1 MYQIKKLGIGLGMS
15 LGFLFTTSLASCT
28 SAVDP
33 ELAFV
38 NENIEFAT
46 AQTQQM
52 LQVVGKATPKNY
64 PRTINREGELVRT
77 SIYDWVPGFFPG
89 TLWYL
94 YELTGDTLWRAKAE
108 EWTLPMEPV
117 KKLKSTHDIGFM
129 MYCSY
134 GNAERLASQPGY
146 QEILVESA
154 KSLCTRFNEKTQTI
168 ESWNRR
174 KAWNGNQWEYPVIID
189 NMMNLELLTYASRV
203 TGDDRYRDIAIRHA
217 DTTLKNH
224 FRDDHSS
231 YHVVNY
237 DEHTGE
243 VLHRQTCQG
252 YSDNSTWAR
261 GQAWAVYGYTMMYR
275 ETRKPAYL
283 EAAQQLADYF
293 IAHLPE
299 DGVPYWDFNAGQKGY
314 QPDGKSGALAFVD
327 VKEQPRD
334 ASAAAVVCSALFE
347 LGEFTQKEAYT
358 RQAIAMLKSLA
369 SPAYRAKLGENRHFL
384 LMHSTGSIPHQ
395 NEIDV
400 PLNYA
405 DYYFVEAL
413 SRYQRLLQTGKVL
426 K

>member
-1 MYQIKKLGIGLGMS
+1 MKKIRLGLGA
-15 LGFLFTTSLASCT
+15 FLASALVSCT
-28 SAVDP
+28 SQVDK
-33 ELAFV
+33 EMAFV

-46 AQTQQM
+46 AQTQKM
-52 LQVVGKATPKNY
+52 LSVIGKANAENY
-64 PRTINREGELVRT
+64 PRTINRKGELVRT

-94 YELTGDTLWRAKAE
+94 YELTDDAAWKATAE
-108 EWTLPMEPV
+108 EWTYPMEPV

-134 GNAERLASQPGY
+134 GNAERLASKPEY
-146 QEILVESA
+146 KDILVESA

-203 TGDDRYRDIAIRHA
+203 TGDQSFQDIAIRHA
-217 DTTLKNH
+217 NTTLKNH
-224 FRDDHSS
+224 FREDHSS

-237 DEHTGE
+237 DENTGE

-275 ETRKPAYL
+275 ETKQPAYL
-283 EAAQQLADYF
+283 EAAQQFADFF
-293 IAHLPE
+293 IQNLPE
-299 DGVPYWDFNAGQKGY
+299 DLVPYWDFNAGQEGY
-314 QPDGKSGALAFVD
+314 MPDGKSGAKEFIQ

-347 LGEFTQKEAYT
+347 LGEQTQKKEYT
-358 RQAIAMLKSLA
+358 DMAIRMLKSLA
-369 SPAYRAKLGENRHFL
+369 SPAYRAPLGENRNFI
-384 LMHSTGSIPHQ
+384 LMHSTGSIPHR

-413 SRYQRLLQTGKVL
+413 TRYKNLLTTGKVL